1 MGKSSLVRV
10 TIVLEEDLILDL
22 RRLQSRI
29 IRETGKN
36 CSFSSIV
43 SIVAA
48 YGSKSITK
56 RKAILELGLKHEKRK
71 TK

>member
-10 TIVLEEDLILDL
+10 TIVLEDDLILDL

-36 CSFSSIV
+36 CSLSAIIG
-43 SIVAA
+43 IVAA
-48 YGSKSITK
+48 YGIKLITK
-56 RKAILELGLKHEKRK
+56 KKAMLELGLKHEKRK
-71 TK
+71 TN